1 MVKEDEKLI
10 IEDGVTVLEPLS
22 FVDCKAKE
30 IIMPDSVE
38 TIKHCAFKN
47 CDNLKKIVFGKGIKV
62 IDIIYK
68 VVFYV
73 RTFTCKVQ

>member
-47 CDNLKKIVFGKGIKV
+47 CDNLKKIVFGINFLKQYR
-62 IDIIYK
+62 DA
-68 VVFYV
+68 
-73 RTFTCKVQ
+73 

>member
-38 TIKHCAFKN
+38 TIKHCAFK
-47 CDNLKKIVFGKGIKV
+47 
-62 IDIIYK
+62 IISGNSRL
-68 VVFYV
+68 FNF
-73 RTFTCKVQ
+73 RDESA